1 MRSFLAYFGPERN
14 LRRGNGPRTATAI
27 SFGAGA
33 ALIASATLFVLAFA
47 GSERVRA
54 QSVVDTTI
62 TVGGSVVFSI
72 DATKLA
78 QVPGCSKSAGCVST
92 IKLCNETNGIVNPSS
107 CVVLNGT
114 NSNGNTAVGYTIEEA
129 IPPNATTG
137 AAAQTNDYTVATV
150 RISIPAAEA
159 EVIP

>member
-1 MRSFLAYFGPERN
+1 MRVLSAY
-14 LRRGNGPRTATAI
+14 L
-27 SFGAGA
+27 GA
-33 ALIASATLFVLAFA
+33 ALLALASMFALAFSRA
-47 GSERVRA
+47 DRAAA

-78 QVPGCSKSAGCVST
+78 AVPGCSKAAGCVST
-92 IKLCNETNGIVNPSS
+92 IKLCNEANGVVNPAS

-114 NSNGNTAVGYTIEEA
+114 ASNGNSVIGYTIEEA
-129 IPPNATTG
+129 IPADAATG
-137 AAAQTNDYTVATV
+137 AVAQTNDYTVATV

-159 EVIP
+159 EVVP